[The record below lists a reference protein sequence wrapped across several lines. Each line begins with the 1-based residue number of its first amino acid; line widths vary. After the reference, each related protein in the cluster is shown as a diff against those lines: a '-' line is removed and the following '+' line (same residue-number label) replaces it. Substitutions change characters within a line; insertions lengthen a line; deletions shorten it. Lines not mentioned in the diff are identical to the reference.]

1 MKDFREFLLRGNV
14 VDLAV
19 GIVIGAAFGALVT
32 AFVGA
37 FITPIV
43 ALVAGKADVSSLA
56 FTVGG
61 NGTPASP
68 GTTFPYGIFLTAVIS
83 FVLVAFAVY
92 FMVVKPIN
100 ALRERRGAASRS
112 TRRRS
117 RAPSA
122 SARSRR
128 RPAGAP
134 TARRSSRLPPRR
146 GLLLG
151 SGAA

>member
-61 NGTPASP
+61 NGTAASP

-83 FVLVAFAVY
+83 FVLVGLAVF

-100 ALRERRGAASRS
+100 ALRERQRRGEAVDPTSKPCPECLSEIPIEARRCAFCASEQ
-112 TRRRS
+112 
-117 RAPSA
+117 
-122 SARSRR
+122 
-128 RPAGAP
+128 P
-134 TARRSSRLPPRR
+134 TA
-146 GLLLG
+146 
-151 SGAA
+151 A